1 MDKDSL
7 LRRVFRRRTGPEKA
21 AANKPE
27 VQVESEE
34 PKLPERA
41 LGLQATR
48 RQLLGAAAATMA
60 GGVPQNM
67 LPSVGPVAQIGVPEA
82 AALLAPRSANVYDL
96 TRAIIGEVYKRPE
109 RRKNV
114 GTIEEAFT
122 RGVPLADSVI
132 DLN

>member
-60 GGVPQNM
+60 GGVPQNL
-67 LPSVGPVAQIGVPEA
+67 LPSIEPVTQIGVPLA
-82 AALLAPRSANVYDL
+82 PALLAPRAENVSD
-96 TRAIIGEVYKRPE
+96 
-109 RRKNV
+109 
-114 GTIEEAFT
+114 F
-122 RGVPLADSVI
+122 S
-132 DLN
+132 